1 MTISARDIEHRGGG
15 GSKNRVSKVL
25 RTQSNLNEAAAAAAI
40 QPDGSI
46 PFTDMQKMI
55 GNILAVEAGLGITA
69 GGSVVYASSV
79 EEVGGLIHTRVLLDM
94 TDLKSS
100 TTDLDIIGVEG
111 ADMITNGDW
120 AADSDWDYG
129 ADWSFASNKADCA
142 PGAGTIMQPAVPLT
156 IVVGETY
163 ELTYTMST
171 YAAGACVASVG
182 GTNFTSRGSDASFT
196 ERVVAADTENLLF
209 TGNAAGD
216 YQIDDVILKHVGPAH
231 LGQITVARNGVLISG
246 QHTWLVTPATGQDD
260 IVFYSADESDAVF
273 DDGIGALTAEVVLYD
288 KTSAAAAAYATQI
301 AFGNLP
307 VADQY
312 LYLTGGAA
320 GTAAT
325 YSAGLV
331 LIEFLGY
338 RA

>member
-1 MTISARDIEHRGGG
+1 VI
-15 GSKNRVSKVL
+15 
-25 RTQSNLNEAAAAAAI
+25 
-40 QPDGSI
+40 
-46 PFTDMQKMI
+46 
-55 GNILAVEAGLGITA
+55 
-69 GGSVVYASSV
+69 YASSV
-79 EEVGGLIHTRVLLDM
+79 EEVGGLIHTRILLDM

-129 ADWSFASNKADCA
+129 ADWSFDSNKADCA
-142 PGAGTIMQPAVPLT
+142 PGAGTVMQPAVPLD

-163 ELTYTMST
+163 ELTYTMSSFS
-171 YAAGACVASVG
+171 AGTCVASIG
-182 GTNFTSRGSDASFT
+182 GADFTSRGSDASFT
-196 ERVVAADTENLLF
+196 ERVVATDTTNLKF
-209 TGNAAGD
+209 TGDAAGD

-260 IVFYSADESDAVF
+260 IIFYSADEGDAVF
-273 DDGIGALTAEVVLYD
+273 DDGVAALTAATVLYD
-288 KTSAAAAAYATQI
+288 KTSSAAGAYATQI
-301 AFGNLP
+301 AFANLP